1 MSWRFR
7 KSFKVLPGLKLNL
20 TRHGLSATLG
30 AAPFSLNVGPRG
42 VYSNVGIPGTGTW
55 DRQRLDQP
63 SPTRLGEPQPPAHGA
78 TPRPAPFPMPM
89 LWLFSL
95 SVLALRISMTSPDT
109 RYASLSGLSLT
120 GGSAAHTSSSPL
132 ACPMN

>member
-42 VYSNVGIPGTGTW
+42 VFSNVSIPGTG
-55 DRQRLDQP
+55 
-63 SPTRLGEPQPPAHGA
+63 
-78 TPRPAPFPMPM
+78 
-89 LWLFSL
+89 
-95 SVLALRISMTSPDT
+95 I
-109 RYASLSGLSLT
+109 
-120 GGSAAHTSSSPL
+120 
-132 ACPMN
+132 